1 MNSKYIK
8 RHSFSNVLR
17 KIIYGTNKITKS
29 NCQRFKELIKNN
41 SKNPIILIIGSGELG
56 NGTEKLWNDKSI
68 YYLGV
73 DIYENEN
80 VDIICDGHYL
90 PFDDQIFDG
99 VWIQAVLEHVVDP
112 NKVVSEI
119 FRVLKK
125 EGIIYAETPF
135 MQHVHEGGYDFTRFT
150 ILGHRYLFK
159 RFEAIDFGGTKGAE
173 VVLAWSLKYFIWG
186 LIRNKALS
194 TLMGVFFHFILSPF
208 KILMSQ
214 SSMYDS
220 CSGSFFLGKKSNKI
234 VNHKELLNLYKGNM

>member
-90 PFDDQIFDG
+90 PFDDQILMEF
-99 VWIQAVLEHVVDP
+99 
-112 NKVVSEI
+112 
-119 FRVLKK
+119 
-125 EGIIYAETPF
+125 
-135 MQHVHEGGYDFTRFT
+135 GYK
-150 ILGHRYLFK
+150 LF
-159 RFEAIDFGGTKGAE
+159 
-173 VVLAWSLKYFIWG
+173 
-186 LIRNKALS
+186 
-194 TLMGVFFHFILSPF
+194 
-208 KILMSQ
+208 
-214 SSMYDS
+214 
-220 CSGSFFLGKKSNKI
+220 
-234 VNHKELLNLYKGNM
+234 LNM